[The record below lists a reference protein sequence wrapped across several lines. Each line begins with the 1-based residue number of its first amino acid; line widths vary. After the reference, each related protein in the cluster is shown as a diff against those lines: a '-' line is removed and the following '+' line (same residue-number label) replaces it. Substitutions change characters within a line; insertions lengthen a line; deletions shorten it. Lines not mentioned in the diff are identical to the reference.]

1 MVERLI
7 RVGNIRRYVR
17 EMAHGAEKASTV
29 ERIVAGAELP
39 AEPQPTINHILGGPA
54 DDQY

>member
-1 MVERLI
+1 M
-7 RVGNIRRYVR
+7 RYVR
-17 EMAHGAEKASTV
+17 EMAHGAEKASVV

-39 AEPQPTINHILGGPA
+39 AEPRPTINHILGGPT